1 MTWSDDLAELKKKL
15 PPAPS
20 ASASEKN
27 RVRAVRPKTQAGASV
42 PVDEDQLFLAAMGLK
57 PPPSETSKAAPV
69 LQNLEEEDQLFLQSL
84 APARHPS
91 GLSAKTPLQT
101 EPFQNVLSPTI
112 VPAEPP
118 VEPPAE
124 PMAESIRLSESP
136 QVEAPSLLSP
146 TPEIHLA
153 AGMNL
158 EVDGHLD
165 LRRFTDTDGLARLE
179 ERIEDGVF
187 LGWHHLWVEF
197 PSQGSLR
204 ATVVENLKS
213 GRYPS
218 IRQYA
223 VAPERMGGSH
233 ALILYYP
240 PSF

>member
-1 MTWSDDLAELKKKL
+1 MTWNDDLAELKKKL

-42 PVDEDQLFLAAMGLK
+42 PLVDEDQLFLAAMGLK
-57 PPPSETSKAAPV
+57 PSPSETAKAAPV

-84 APARHPS
+84 APASHPS

-112 VPAEPP
+112 VPAESP
-118 VEPPAE
+118 VE
-124 PMAESIRLSESP
+124 PMAESIRISESP

>member
-1 MTWSDDLAELKKKL
+1 MTWNDDLAELKKKL

-27 RVRAVRPKTQAGASV
+27 RVRAVRPKTQAGTSV
-42 PVDEDQLFLAAMGLK
+42 PLGDEDQLFLAAMGLK
-57 PPPSETSKAAPV
+57 PSPSETSKAAPV

-91 GLSAKTPLQT
+91 GLSAKTPLQS

-112 VPAEPP
+112 VPAESP
-118 VEPPAE
+118 VE

-204 ATVVENLKS
+204 ATVVENLKC

>member
-1 MTWSDDLAELKKKL
+1 MTWNDDLAELKKKL

-27 RVRAVRPKTQAGASV
+27 RVRAVRPKTQADASV

-101 EPFQNVLSPTI
+101 EPFRNLLSPTI
-112 VPAEPP
+112 VSAEPP
-118 VEPPAE
+118 VE
-124 PMAESIRLSESP
+124 PMAESIRISESP

>member
-42 PVDEDQLFLAAMGLK
+42 PLVDEDQLFLAAMGLK
-57 PPPSETSKAAPV
+57 PSPSETSKAAPV

-91 GLSAKTPLQT
+91 GLSANTPLQT

-112 VPAEPP
+112 VPAESP
-118 VEPPAE
+118 VE

-204 ATVVENLKS
+204 TTVVENLKS

>member
-1 MTWSDDLAELKKKL
+1 MTWNDDLAELKKKL

-42 PVDEDQLFLAAMGLK
+42 PLVDEDQLFLAAMGLK
-57 PPPSETSKAAPV
+57 PSPSETSKAAPV

-112 VPAEPP
+112 VPAESP
-118 VEPPAE
+118 VE

>member
-1 MTWSDDLAELKKKL
+1 LAELKKKL

-27 RVRAVRPKTQAGASV
+27 RVRAVRPKTQADASV
-42 PVDEDQLFLAAMGLK
+42 PVDEDRLFLAAMGLK
-57 PPPSETSKAAPV
+57 PPPSETTKAAPV

-101 EPFQNVLSPTI
+101 EPFQNVLPPTI
-112 VPAEPP
+112 VPAES
-118 VEPPAE
+118 PAE

-204 ATVVENLKS
+204 TTVVENLKS

>member
-1 MTWSDDLAELKKKL
+1 MTWNDDLAELKKKL

-27 RVRAVRPKTQAGASV
+27 RVQAVRPKTQAGASV
-42 PVDEDQLFLAAMGLK
+42 PLVDEDQLFLAAMGLK
-57 PPPSETSKAAPV
+57 PSPSETSKAAPV

-112 VPAEPP
+112 VPAESP
-118 VEPPAE
+118 VE

>member
-1 MTWSDDLAELKKKL
+1 MTWSDDLSELKKKL

-42 PVDEDQLFLAAMGLK
+42 PLVDEDQLFLAAMGLK
-57 PPPSETSKAAPV
+57 PSPSETSKAAPV

-101 EPFQNVLSPTI
+101 EPFRNVLSPTI
-112 VPAEPP
+112 VPAESP
-118 VEPPAE
+118 VE

-136 QVEAPSLLSP
+136 QVEATSLLSP

>member
-42 PVDEDQLFLAAMGLK
+42 PLVDEDQLFLAAMGLK
-57 PPPSETSKAAPV
+57 PSPSETTKAAPV

-112 VPAEPP
+112 VPAESP
-118 VEPPAE
+118 VE
-124 PMAESIRLSESP
+124 PMAESIRISESP

-204 ATVVENLKS
+204 TTVVENLKS

>member
-1 MTWSDDLAELKKKL
+1 ML

-27 RVRAVRPKTQAGASV
+27 RVRAVRPKTQADASV

-112 VPAEPP
+112 VPAESP
-118 VEPPAE
+118 VE
-124 PMAESIRLSESP
+124 PMAESIRISESP

>member
-1 MTWSDDLAELKKKL
+1 MTWNDDLAELKKKL

-42 PVDEDQLFLAAMGLK
+42 PLVDEDQLFLAAMGLK

-112 VPAEPP
+112 VPAESP
-118 VEPPAE
+118 VE

>member
-1 MTWSDDLAELKKKL
+1 MTWNDDLAELKKKL

-42 PVDEDQLFLAAMGLK
+42 PLVDEDQLFLAAMGLK

-118 VEPPAE
+118 VE

>member
-27 RVRAVRPKTQAGASV
+27 RVRAVRPKTQADASV

-112 VPAEPP
+112 VPAESP
-118 VEPPAE
+118 VE
-124 PMAESIRLSESP
+124 PMAESIRISESP

-165 LRRFTDTDGLARLE
+165 LRRFTDSDGLARLE

-204 ATVVENLKS
+204 TTVVENLKS

-223 VAPERMGGSH
+223 VAPDRMGGSR

>member
-42 PVDEDQLFLAAMGLK
+42 PLVDEDQLFLAAMGLK
-57 PPPSETSKAAPV
+57 PSPSETSKAAPV

-112 VPAEPP
+112 VPAESP
-118 VEPPAE
+118 VE
-124 PMAESIRLSESP
+124 PMAESIRISESP

>member
-1 MTWSDDLAELKKKL
+1 MTWNDDLAELKKKL

-27 RVRAVRPKTQAGASV
+27 RVQAVRPKTQADASV
-42 PVDEDQLFLAAMGLK
+42 PLVDEDQLFLAAMGLK
-57 PPPSETSKAAPV
+57 PSPSETSKAAPV

-91 GLSAKTPLQT
+91 GLSANTPLQT
-101 EPFQNVLSPTI
+101 EPFQNVLSPII
-112 VPAEPP
+112 VSA
-118 VEPPAE
+118 EPPAE

-204 ATVVENLKS
+204 TTVVENLKS

>member
-1 MTWSDDLAELKKKL
+1 MTWNDDLAELKKKL

-57 PPPSETSKAAPV
+57 PSPSETSKAAPV

-112 VPAEPP
+112 VPAESP
-118 VEPPAE
+118 VE

>member
-42 PVDEDQLFLAAMGLK
+42 PLGDEDQLFLAAMGLK
-57 PPPSETSKAAPV
+57 PSPSETSQAAPV

-84 APARHPS
+84 APVRHPS

-101 EPFQNVLSPTI
+101 EPFRNVLSPTI
-112 VPAEPP
+112 VSAEPP
-118 VEPPAE
+118 VE
-124 PMAESIRLSESP
+124 PMAESIRISESP

-165 LRRFTDTDGLARLE
+165 LRRFTDTDGLARLD

-197 PSQGSLR
+197 PSRGSLR
-204 ATVVENLKS
+204 TTVVENLKS

>member
-1 MTWSDDLAELKKKL
+1 MTWNDDLAELKKKL

-57 PPPSETSKAAPV
+57 PPPSETSQAAPV

-91 GLSAKTPLQT
+91 GLSANTPLQT
-101 EPFQNVLSPTI
+101 EPFQNVLPPII
-112 VPAEPP
+112 VHA
-118 VEPPAE
+118 EPPAE

-136 QVEAPSLLSP
+136 QVEATSLLSP

>member
-27 RVRAVRPKTQAGASV
+27 RVRAVRPKTQADASV

-91 GLSAKTPLQT
+91 GLSANTPLQT
-101 EPFQNVLSPTI
+101 EPFQNVLPPII
-112 VPAEPP
+112 VHA
-118 VEPPAE
+118 EPPAE

-146 TPEIHLA
+146 APEIHLA

-204 ATVVENLKS
+204 TTVVENLKS

>member
-27 RVRAVRPKTQAGASV
+27 RVRAVRPKTQADASV

-112 VPAEPP
+112 VPAESP
-118 VEPPAE
+118 VE
-124 PMAESIRLSESP
+124 PMAESIRISESP

>member
-27 RVRAVRPKTQAGASV
+27 RVRAVRPKTQADASV
-42 PVDEDQLFLAAMGLK
+42 PLVDEDQLFLAAMGLK
-57 PPPSETSKAAPV
+57 PSPSETSKAAPV

-112 VPAEPP
+112 VPAESP
-118 VEPPAE
+118 VE

-204 ATVVENLKS
+204 TTVVENLKS

>member
-1 MTWSDDLAELKKKL
+1 MTWNDDLAELKKKL

-20 ASASEKN
+20 VTASEKN
-27 RVRAVRPKTQAGASV
+27 RVQAVRPKTQTGALV
-42 PVDEDQLFLAAMGLK
+42 PLVDEDQLFLAAMGLK
-57 PPPSETSKAAPV
+57 PPPSETSQAAPV

-112 VPAEPP
+112 VPAESP
-118 VEPPAE
+118 VE
-124 PMAESIRLSESP
+124 PMAESIRISESP

>member
-1 MTWSDDLAELKKKL
+1 MTWNDDLAELKKKL

-42 PVDEDQLFLAAMGLK
+42 PLVDEDQLFLAAMGLK
-57 PPPSETSKAAPV
+57 PSPSETSKAAPV

-112 VPAEPP
+112 VPAESP
-118 VEPPAE
+118 VE

-204 ATVVENLKS
+204 TTVVENLKS

>member
-1 MTWSDDLAELKKKL
+1 MTWNDDLAELKKKL

-27 RVRAVRPKTQAGASV
+27 RVRAVRPKTQADASV

-101 EPFQNVLSPTI
+101 ELFQNVLSPTI
-112 VPAEPP
+112 VPAESP
-118 VEPPAE
+118 VE
-124 PMAESIRLSESP
+124 PMAESIRISESP

>member
-27 RVRAVRPKTQAGASV
+27 RVQAVRPKTQTDASV
-42 PVDEDQLFLAAMGLK
+42 PLVDEDQLFLAAMGLK
-57 PPPSETSKAAPV
+57 PPPSETSQAASV

-112 VPAEPP
+112 VPAESP
-118 VEPPAE
+118 VE
-124 PMAESIRLSESP
+124 PMAESIRISESP

>member
-1 MTWSDDLAELKKKL
+1 MTWNDDLAELKKKL

-112 VPAEPP
+112 VPAESP
-118 VEPPAE
+118 VE
-124 PMAESIRLSESP
+124 PMAESIRISESP

>member
-42 PVDEDQLFLAAMGLK
+42 PLVDEDQLFLAAMGLK
-57 PPPSETSKAAPV
+57 PSPSETTKAAPV

-91 GLSAKTPLQT
+91 GLSANTPLQT
-101 EPFQNVLSPTI
+101 EPFQNVLPPII
-112 VPAEPP
+112 VHA
-118 VEPPAE
+118 EPPAE

>member
-42 PVDEDQLFLAAMGLK
+42 PLVDEDQLFLAAMGLK
-57 PPPSETSKAAPV
+57 PSPSETSKAAPV

-112 VPAEPP
+112 VPAESP
-118 VEPPAE
+118 VE